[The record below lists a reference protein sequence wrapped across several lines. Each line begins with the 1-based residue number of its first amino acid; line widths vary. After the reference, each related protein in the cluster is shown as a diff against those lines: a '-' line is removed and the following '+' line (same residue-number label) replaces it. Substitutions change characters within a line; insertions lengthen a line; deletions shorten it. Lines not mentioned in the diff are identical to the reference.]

1 MAKRGRP
8 YKFGNDL
15 DEDIRRI
22 VEEQE
27 IAIRIQNAVKVEGVL
42 LKVAIGRETA
52 RGHGSRAALLALL
65 RKFRERRGKPG
76 KRSKPT
82 E

>member
-42 LKVAIGRETA
+42 LKEALARES
-52 RGHGSRAALLALL
+52 GYGSRAALLALL

>member
-15 DEDIRRI
+15 DEDLRRN

-42 LKVAIGRETA
+42 LKVAIGRE
-52 RGHGSRAALLALL
+52 REHGSRAALLALL
-65 RKFRERRGKPG
+65 RKFRQMRGKPG
-76 KRSKPT
+76 RRSKPT
-82 E
+82 K